1 MNDANLAT
9 GAYESTVIEEISAAI
24 PQLPVQAKVIR
35 MFFTCMDD
43 LLGTDHAAMIDALS
57 DRFPDLIFAVSHM
70 NPIRADSP
78 LPPPVAI
85 LSDLFSLYSDR
96 KSVV

>member
-1 MNDANLAT
+1 MRHIILSSIELGVEDRLSFIALNDANLAT

-43 LLGTDHAAMIDALS
+43 LLRTDHAAMIDALS
-57 DRFPDLIFAVSHM
+57 DRFPDLIFAVILRSGT
-70 NPIRADSP
+70 RF
-78 LPPPVAI
+78 PVA
-85 LSDLFSLYSDR
+85 
-96 KSVV
+96 